1 MFHFKQKPY
10 KEFNEWC
17 KSEPV
22 GEQYEDF
29 ILSRLNPNN
38 TISIDGFNSLMETL
52 HQKLYDGGLLNIVFD
67 RQVDLGGDLNANCEY
82 LISGNDE
89 EKPTLNNLNIQQVPD
104 QKCPLVFKNLKI
116 RHSIIQVGGT
126 TMKVVVLKNC
136 DIAQLTLHQ
145 NARVTLI
152 NTKIGTLNIDQAN
165 LIDMVGGCVLN
176 IEVPAPGGAIN
187 PLTGSVDFVNTFFPR
202 NRKDY
207 LLPGPQP
214 YRNMRHHL
222 RAIENGQMANLFHS
236 NELAVERERDTGM
249 NKFLSY
255 AYQALSDFGSS
266 ATRPIVWW
274 FGIGLLSA
282 IIIFSTNGATPTF
295 DAHKYPG
302 WKAMLVADNCDF
314 STNAAKAT
322 YLSFS
327 TMLNPL
333 GLMGHRALL
342 VPSTGWIFIVLV
354 FQALLSAILIALMI
368 LAIRRR
374 FKMQ

>member
-1 MFHFKQKPY
+1 M
-10 KEFNEWC
+10 
-17 KSEPV
+17 
-22 GEQYEDF
+22 
-29 ILSRLNPNN
+29 
-38 TISIDGFNSLMETL
+38 L
-52 HQKLYDGGLLNIVFD
+52 H
-67 RQVDLGGDLNANCEY
+67 
-82 LISGNDE
+82 
-89 EKPTLNNLNIQQVPD
+89 
-104 QKCPLVFKNLKI
+104 
-116 RHSIIQVGGT
+116 HS
-126 TMKVVVLKNC
+126 
-136 DIAQLTLHQ
+136 
-145 NARVTLI
+145 ARVTLI
-152 NTKIGTLNIDQAN
+152 NTKVGTLNINQAN
-165 LIDMVGGCVLN
+165 LIDMEGGCVLN

-187 PLTGSVDFVNTFFPR
+187 PLTGSIDFLNTFFPK

-236 NELAVERERDTGM
+236 AELAVERERDTGV

-266 ATRPIVWW
+266 AFRPIAWW
-274 FGIGLLSA
+274 FGIGILST
-282 IIIFSTNGATPTF
+282 IIVFSTNGATPTF
-295 DAHKYPG
+295 GADKYPG

-314 STNAAKAT
+314 WTGVTKAA

-333 GLMGHRALL
+333 DLMGHRTLL
-342 VPSTGWIFIVLV
+342 VPSNGWIFIILV

>member
-1 MFHFKQKPY
+1 MFHFKLKPY

-17 KSEPV
+17 KSWTDGPEPESITLSNLTNSNPATDEQYADAIDGLNRRIHNNEPINIHFNIDVQPPTQKPVKPVYVLSGEDSGKMGSIYGVTINRPTHSHQLKFRNMRMGICNLDGVHGSNEPV
-22 GEQYEDF
+22 F
-29 ILSRLNPNN
+29 I
-38 TISIDGFNSLMETL
+38 D
-52 HQKLYDGGLLNIVFD
+52 
-67 RQVDLGGDLNANCEY
+67 NCE
-82 LISGNDE
+82 IG
-89 EKPTLNNLNIQQVPD
+89 TLNLTSQAKAV
-104 QKCPLVFKNLKI
+104 I
-116 RHSIIQVGGT
+116 R
-126 TMKVVVLKNC
+126 
-136 DIAQLTLHQ
+136 
-145 NARVTLI
+145 
-152 NTKIGTLNIDQAN
+152 NTKIGTLIIKQAR
-165 LIDMVGGCVLN
+165 LIDMEGGCVLN
-176 IEVPAPGGAIN
+176 IDIDAPGSTD

-202 NRKDY
+202 NRKNY

-266 ATRPIVWW
+266 AFRPIVWW
-274 FGIGLLSA
+274 FVIGAFSA
-282 IIIFSTNGATPTF
+282 IVIFSTNGATPTF
-295 DAHKYPG
+295 GADKYPG
-302 WKAMLVADNCDF
+302 WKAMLFADSCDS
-314 STNAAKAT
+314 STNAVKAT

-342 VPSTGWIFIVLV
+342 VPSTGGIFIMLV
-354 FQALLSAILIALMI
+354 FQALLSAILIALII

>member
-1 MFHFKQKPY
+1 M
-10 KEFNEWC
+10 
-17 KSEPV
+17 
-22 GEQYEDF
+22 
-29 ILSRLNPNN
+29 
-38 TISIDGFNSLMETL
+38 L
-52 HQKLYDGGLLNIVFD
+52 H
-67 RQVDLGGDLNANCEY
+67 
-82 LISGNDE
+82 
-89 EKPTLNNLNIQQVPD
+89 
-104 QKCPLVFKNLKI
+104 
-116 RHSIIQVGGT
+116 HS
-126 TMKVVVLKNC
+126 
-136 DIAQLTLHQ
+136 
-145 NARVTLI
+145 ARVTLI
-152 NTKIGTLNIDQAN
+152 NTKVGTLNINQAN
-165 LIDMVGGCVLN
+165 LIDMEGGCVLN

-187 PLTGSVDFVNTFFPR
+187 PLTGSIDFLNTFFPK

-236 NELAVERERDTGM
+236 AELAVERERDTGV

-266 ATRPIVWW
+266 AFRPIAWW
-274 FGIGLLSA
+274 FGIGILST
-282 IIIFSTNGATPTF
+282 IIVFSTNGATPTF
-295 DAHKYPG
+295 GADKYPG

-314 STNAAKAT
+314 WTGVTKAA

-333 GLMGHRALL
+333 GLMGHRTLL
-342 VPSTGWIFIVLV
+342 VPSNGWIFIILV